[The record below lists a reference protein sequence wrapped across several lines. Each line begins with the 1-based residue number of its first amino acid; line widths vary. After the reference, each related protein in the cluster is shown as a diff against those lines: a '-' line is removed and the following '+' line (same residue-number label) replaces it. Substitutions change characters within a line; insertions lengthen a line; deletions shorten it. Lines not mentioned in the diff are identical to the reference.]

1 MKIHLTKI
9 QLDVISKYLADIS
22 KLVFVGAVLGFFVPI
37 GPQPITVTTFAIG
50 IVIMVATFLF
60 SIQLTK

>member
-1 MKIHLTKI
+1 MKTHFTKT
-9 QLDVISKYLADIS
+9 QLDATSKYLADIS
-22 KLVFVGAVLGFFVPI
+22 KLVFAGAVLGFFIPI
-37 GPQPITVTTFAIG
+37 GPQPVTITTFAIG